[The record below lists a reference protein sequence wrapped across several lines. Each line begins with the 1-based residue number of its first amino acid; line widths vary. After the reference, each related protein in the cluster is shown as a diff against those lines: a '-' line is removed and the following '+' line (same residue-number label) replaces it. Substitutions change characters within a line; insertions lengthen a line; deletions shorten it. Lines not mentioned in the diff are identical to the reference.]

1 MKSQVVSVT
10 GVGNSSPVVVDT
22 RVSPVALGLG
32 AQATGTVTYSVQYCF
47 DDPGAGFV
55 NWFTSTT
62 LTGQTASA
70 FDSCLFPVT
79 GVRVAITAGTGTVA
93 LTVAQAG
100 I

>member
-1 MKSQVVSVT
+1 MKPQVVSVT
-10 GVGNSSPVVVDT
+10 GVGNSAPVT
-22 RVSPVALGLG
+22 INTNISPVAVGLG
-32 AQATGTVTYSVQYCF
+32 AHATGTVTYSVQYCF

-62 LTGQTASA
+62 LTGKTASA

>member
-22 RVSPVALGLG
+22 RISPVALGLG
-32 AQATGTVTYSVQYCF
+32 AHATGTVTYSVEYCF
-47 DDPGAGFV
+47 DDPGVGFT
-55 NWFTSTT
+55 NWYTSATLAAKTT
-62 LTGQTASA
+62 SA

>member
-10 GVGNSSPVVVDT
+10 GVGNSTPVVVDT
-22 RVSPVALGLG
+22 RVSPVAIGLG
-32 AQATGTVTYSVQYCF
+32 AQLTGTATFSVEYCF
-47 DDPGAGFV
+47 DDPGTGFT
-55 NWFTSTT
+55 NWYTSAT
-62 LTGQTASA
+62 LAAKTASA

-93 LTVAQAG
+93 LTVVQAG

>member
-1 MKSQVVSVT
+1 MKPQVVSVT
-10 GVGNSSPVVVDT
+10 GVGNSSPVVVNT
-22 RVSPVALGLG
+22 NVSPVALGLG
-32 AQATGTVTYSVQYCF
+32 AHATGTVTYSVEYCF
-47 DDPGAGFV
+47 DDPGTGFT
-55 NWFTSTT
+55 NWYPSATLAAKSAST
-62 LTGQTASA
+62 